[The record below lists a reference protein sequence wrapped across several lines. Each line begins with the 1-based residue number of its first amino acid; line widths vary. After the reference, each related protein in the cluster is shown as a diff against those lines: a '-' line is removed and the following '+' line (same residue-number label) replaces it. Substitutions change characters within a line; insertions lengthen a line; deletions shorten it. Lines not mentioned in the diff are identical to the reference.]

1 MGWKTGSRQTA
12 NLVTATVDL
21 AVAKRLEGERPV
33 LHSDHGSQYTSED
46 YRRCLERHGLR
57 MSMGRVRSC
66 ADNASAESVFG
77 QLKRELIH
85 RCRFTSRKEAA
96 EKVDAYFLRIYNP
109 LRRAPLVR
117 GELEQIAQMKETN

>member
-1 MGWKTGSRQTA
+1 MDDDQHF
-12 NLVTATVDL
+12 V
-21 AVAKRLEGERPV
+21 
-33 LHSDHGSQYTSED
+33 
-46 YRRCLERHGLR
+46 
-57 MSMGRVRSC
+57 
-66 ADNASAESVFG
+66 
-77 QLKRELIH
+77 RELIH